1 MNAASQPHLPR
12 PRSDHSYMISAGAAP
27 NDTMSDR
34 LSYCS
39 PNALCVLVI
48 RATRPS
54 RLSST
59 IATKIAM
66 AATSKRPFIACT
78 IA

>member
-1 MNAASQPHLPR
+1 MT
-12 PRSDHSYMISAGAAP
+12 SAGAAP
-27 NDTMSDR
+27 NETMSDR
-34 LSYCS
+34 LSYCA
-39 PNALCVLVI
+39 PNSDCVLVR

-59 IATKIAM
+59 IAMNTAQQ
-66 AATSKRPFIACT
+66 AWSKRWFIAIT

>member
-1 MNAASQPHLPR
+1 MNAAIQPSLPR
-12 PRSDHSYMISAGAAP
+12 SRSTHSYMTSAGAAP
-27 NDTMSDR
+27 NDTMSAR
-34 LSYCS
+34 LSNS
-39 PNALCVLVI
+39 APNALCVLVS

-59 IATKIAM
+59 AATKIAM
-66 AATSKRPFIACT
+66 AAWSKLRFIACT

>member
-1 MNAASQPHLPR
+1 
-12 PRSDHSYMISAGAAP
+12 MISAGAAP
-27 NDTMSDR
+27 NETMSER

-39 PNALCVLVI
+39 PNALCVLVR
-48 RATRPS
+48 RATLPS

-59 IATKIAM
+59 IATNTAI
-66 AATSKRPFIACT
+66 AATSKRPFIDCT